1 MKFKKVVSAVLVSA
15 LAVSMMAGCGSKS
28 GSSDSKSDV
37 FKIGGIGPM
46 TGDAAAYGEAV
57 DNGEDD
63 QADAEKAVNAY
74 NTLKD
79 WGMQILMGTVTSGS
93 CTAVASETDSD
104 HMFQITPSGTAVES
118 VQDHDNVFRLCFSDP
133 EQGTKSAEYI
143 AKNKLATKIAVIYN
157 SSDVYSNGIY
167 TNFAAEAKKEG
178 LDVVAAEAFTADN
191 KTDFSVQLKK
201 AQSSGADLVFLPI
214 YYQEASAILQQA
226 AKLDYHPTF
235 FGCDGLDGI
244 LGVEGFDKSLA
255 EGTMLLTPYAS
266 CLLYTSPSPRD

>member
-1 MKFKKVVSAVLVSA
+1 MKLKKIVSAVLVSA

-57 DNGEDD
+57 DNGAKLAVEEINKNGGINGKQVEFKTEDD

-104 HMFQITPSGTAVES
+104 HMFQITPSGTAV
-118 VQDHDNVFRLCFSDP
+118 
-133 EQGTKSAEYI
+133 
-143 AKNKLATKIAVIYN
+143 AVSYTHL
-157 SSDVYSNGIY
+157 DVYKRQIGNREKHRKCVESR
-167 TNFAAEAKKEG
+167 AKE
-178 LDVVAAEAFTADN
+178 
-191 KTDFSVQLKK
+191 
-201 AQSSGADLVFLPI
+201 
-214 YYQEASAILQQA
+214 
-226 AKLDYHPTF
+226 
-235 FGCDGLDGI
+235 
-244 LGVEGFDKSLA
+244 
-255 EGTMLLTPYAS
+255 
-266 CLLYTSPSPRD
+266 